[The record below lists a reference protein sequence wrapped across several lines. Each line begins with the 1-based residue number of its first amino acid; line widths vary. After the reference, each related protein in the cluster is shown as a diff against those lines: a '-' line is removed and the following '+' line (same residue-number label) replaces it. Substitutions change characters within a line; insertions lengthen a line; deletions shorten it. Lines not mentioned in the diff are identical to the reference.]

1 MAEIKRREKQE
12 EKEAKARV
20 LRQIE
25 EDKIARRN
33 VCILNIKIHTNNIT
47 RVHDSN
53 SKKSN
58 LFIKIDLWS
67 ISSNECR
74 SETWNGDRQKS
85 NDIICNLYYFCE
97 Y

>member
-33 VCILNIKIHTNNIT
+33 VCILYIKIHTNNIT

-53 SKKSN
+53 SKK
-58 LFIKIDLWS
+58 K
-67 ISSNECR
+67 
-74 SETWNGDRQKS
+74 
-85 NDIICNLYYFCE
+85 
-97 Y
+97 